1 MEGAFSFQQG
11 STLCVTDEE
20 VQTQRHRFTCPR
32 SHSKGTTRAWVWAV
46 SSPPLPHFPGL
57 TQHMVQSWS
66 SVNIYH
72 SNAESKS
79 ETLISLT
86 ASPAL
91 SPTHVISVLNKY
103 LLPRHRSKG
112 FT

>member
-20 VQTQRHRFTCPR
+20 VQAQRRRFTCPR

-46 SSPPLPHFPGL
+46 SSLPLPHFLGL
-57 TQHMVQSWS
+57 TQHMIQSWS
-66 SVNIYH
+66 SVNIYR

-103 LLPRHRSKG
+103 LLPRHQSKG